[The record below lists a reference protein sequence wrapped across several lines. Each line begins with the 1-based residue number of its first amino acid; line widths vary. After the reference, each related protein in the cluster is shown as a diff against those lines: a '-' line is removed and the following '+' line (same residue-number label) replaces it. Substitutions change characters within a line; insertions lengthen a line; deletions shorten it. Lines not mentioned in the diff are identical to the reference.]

1 MLGMG
6 RALGETIAVVLLIGN
21 APTIGTHIFTQGY
34 SLAAVIANEF
44 SEAANTP
51 LWSSSLFY
59 AGLVLFILT
68 LIVNIVARYF
78 ISRGSRGTRG
88 TGATGMTIASAA
100 AGDAE

>member
-21 APTIGTHIFTQGY
+21 APTIGTHIFAQGY

-44 SEAANTP
+44 NEAANTP

-59 AGLVLFILT
+59 SGLVLFILT
-68 LIVNIVARYF
+68 LIVNVIARWF
-78 ISRGSRGTRG
+78 VSRGAHGTRG
-88 TGATGMTIASAA
+88 TGATGMTIPSGADS
-100 AGDAE
+100 